1 VSKSG
6 EEPVAANEDKAE
18 EARDEADGAHL
29 KERNI
34 CMGKLACLFPGQGS
48 QSVGMGRQLFDQ
60 FAEARTTFEEIDR
73 IAGRSLS
80 QICFDGPD
88 EELKRTIN
96 TQPTILAASLAAWR
110 CYEAQGGPK
119 PDFVAGHSLG
129 ELTALVVA
137 NVLTLADAVRL
148 VEKRARLMEEC
159 PKGAMSA
166 VIGVSAA
173 DLDACVHETEAELQS
188 AGQAD
193 NEACVVVA
201 NFNTRE
207 QLVISGNPNAVA
219 KAGEKAKA
227 KGGKVIPLPVGGAFH
242 SPLMVAA
249 AKEFSQELQSAKF
262 NDAIIS
268 VVQNYDALPAKEAD
282 QIKAKLAKQIS
293 SAVRWCESVETMLAQ
308 GVDTFVEIGP
318 GKVLTGT
325 VKKIDKSAKFF
336 NVYDAETLKAAITSL
351 KETLAVT

>member
-1 VSKSG
+1 
-6 EEPVAANEDKAE
+6 
-18 EARDEADGAHL
+18 
-29 KERNI
+29 
-34 CMGKLACLFPGQGS
+34 MGKLACLFPGQGS
-48 QSVGMGRQLFDQ
+48 QSVGMGRAFFDQ
-60 FAEARTTFEEIDR
+60 FAEARARFEEIDR

-80 QICFDGPD
+80 QICFAGPED
-88 EELKRTIN
+88 ELKRTIN
-96 TQPTILAASLAAWR
+96 TQPTILAASLVAWQ

-166 VIGVSAA
+166 VIGVSPE
-173 DLDACVHETEAELQS
+173 DLQKCVRDTEAELKLG
-188 AGQAD
+188 GQT
-193 NEACVVVA
+193 EHESCVVVA

-207 QLVISGNPNAVA
+207 QLVISGNPNAVS

-227 KGGKVIPLPVGGAFH
+227 KGGKVIPLAVGGAFH

-249 AKEFSQELQSAKF
+249 AQEFSAELQSAKF
-262 NDAIIS
+262 SDAIFS
-268 VVQNYDALPAKEAD
+268 VVQNYDAQPAKKAD
-282 QIKAKLAKQIS
+282 EIKAKLGKQIPN
-293 SAVRWCESVETMLAQ
+293 AVRWCESVETMLAQ

-336 NVYDAETLKAAITSL
+336 NVYDAETLKAAIAAL